1 MYFSVSGE
9 LLISIGYFLK
19 ATTVI
24 LSPWTKLLDSFIEEK
39 PVRVKKLYREGF
51 VIQKLVMLSN
61 DAHFDCKR
69 SSNDELAGCSGIVC
83 PLYS

>member
-24 LSPWTKLLDSFIEEK
+24 LSPWTKLLDSFIEESLFALRNYIEK
-39 PVRVKKLYREGF
+39 VLSSKTSN
-51 VIQKLVMLSN
+51 VI
-61 DAHFDCKR
+61 
-69 SSNDELAGCSGIVC
+69 
-83 PLYS
+83 

>member
-51 VIQKLVMLSN
+51 VIQN
-61 DAHFDCKR
+61 
-69 SSNDELAGCSGIVC
+69 
-83 PLYS
+83 